1 MSTPKPEFCPDTKG
15 TWGRL
20 HFLFAHI
27 VCSSST
33 HATINS
39 FTDLRIKIWFCI
51 LIKLG
56 VSNMRQI
63 TLVSGDKM
71 TAIAGCDVSAGVVS
85 KTWCGPRGVQ
95 QPDGPGDH
103 YASHRLLSTV
113 APWRQ
118 SRSLGSPCGVGCQSP
133 SLALAWS
140 LPDSH
145 FSPL

>member
-1 MSTPKPEFCPDTKG
+1 MSTSQAGILSDSGYEGHLGKIT
-15 TWGRL
+15 
-20 HFLFAHI
+20 FLFAHI

-95 QPDGPGDH
+95 SPTALAIIMH
-103 YASHRLLSTV
+103 HIACCR
-113 APWRQ
+113 PWRH
-118 SRSLGSPCGVGCQSP
+118 GASPEASVHH
-133 SLALAWS
+133 AA
-140 LPDSH
+140 
-145 FSPL
+145 